1 MNKPISPDIL
11 LDCAIRAAR
20 ITGNHALKNYSRR
33 HEILKTLNHD
43 IKLKLD
49 VECQKK
55 AIETI
60 SRQFPDHSFL
70 GEEDASFSAR
80 KNKSDYE
87 WIIDPIDGTINFSHG
102 IAMWSCS
109 IAVRSKGKILAGAV
123 YAPMLNE
130 LFTASVRRN
139 AECNGKRLHVSTEK
153 SLIKSIVLTGV
164 DRRMEKK
171 SKPFYYFERI
181 AEKTRR
187 VRVLGS
193 AAYDLCQVASG
204 NAEGYFEADIY
215 IWDIAAAGLIVQQA
229 GGKTEIL
236 RKTDSNQNLSFMAT
250 NGKIHKELRSIVCP
264 T

>member
-1 MNKPISPDIL
+1 MKKQLSSEIL
-11 LDCAIRAAR
+11 LDCAIRTAR
-20 ITGNHALKNYSRR
+20 TTGNHALNNYSRR
-33 HEILKTLNHD
+33 HEILKTLDHD

-55 AIETI
+55 AIEAI
-60 SRQFPDHSFL
+60 SKQFPEHSFL
-70 GEEDASFSAR
+70 GEEDASFLTR

-87 WIIDPIDGTINFSHG
+87 WIIDPIDGTINFRHG

-130 LFTASVRRN
+130 LFTASVHRN
-139 AECNGKRLHVSTEK
+139 AECNGKRIHVSKEK
-153 SLIKSIVLTGV
+153 DLIKSIVLTGV
-164 DRRMEKK
+164 DRRINEI
-171 SKPFYYFERI
+171 SKPFHYFERI

-204 NAEGYFEADIY
+204 NAEGYFEGDIY
-215 IWDIAAAGLIVQQA
+215 IWDIAAAALIVQQA

-236 RKTDSNQNLSFMAT
+236 RDTDLNHNLSLMAT
-250 NGKIHKELRSIVCP
+250 NGKIHKELKSIVCR
-264 T
+264 